1 MSKQM
6 NTPATTLADIK
17 PLVKKLHL
25 SRMMERLEELYADPS
40 VQDLTPMEIIHD
52 VLTAEVDRRTEN
64 ALKRRLKDAHIRH
77 QDACLGNIDFETP
90 RGLDKAKIMQ
100 LGNCDWIRNHQN
112 CIITG
117 KTGCGKTFLAGAIAN
132 AACRQGLTVRFVRV
146 PRFLK
151 EFSAQ
156 HQVDRGFERELR
168 ALRRIDLLILDDW
181 GIGQIDAINRSDL
194 LEIIEDRCGVG
205 SILVTSVL
213 TVKAWAGYIKDPTY
227 SDSILDRLVRNAFR
241 INMNGESMRGQT
253 RYGAV
258 PVEENTEK

>member
-17 PLVKKLHL
+17 TLVKKLHL

-132 AACRQGLTVRFVRV
+132 AACRQRPTVRFVRV

-181 GIGQIDAINRSDL
+181 GIGQIDAINRSDF
-194 LEIIEDRCGVG
+194 
-205 SILVTSVL
+205 T
-213 TVKAWAGYIKDPTY
+213 
-227 SDSILDRLVRNAFR
+227 RNNR
-241 INMNGESMRGQT
+241 GSMRSRQHSCDQRASGKGLGGIHQGSDLLRFDPRSSCAQRVSHQHERRIHARSDT
-253 RYGAV
+253 IRCCSR
-258 PVEENTEK
+258 

>member
-90 RGLDKAKIMQ
+90 RGLDNLKA
-100 LGNCDWIRNHQN
+100 
-112 CIITG
+112 G
-117 KTGCGKTFLAGAIAN
+117 KYT
-132 AACRQGLTVRFVRV
+132 LTHF
-146 PRFLK
+146 P
-151 EFSAQ
+151 
-156 HQVDRGFERELR
+156 
-168 ALRRIDLLILDDW
+168 
-181 GIGQIDAINRSDL
+181 
-194 LEIIEDRCGVG
+194 
-205 SILVTSVL
+205 
-213 TVKAWAGYIKDPTY
+213 
-227 SDSILDRLVRNAFR
+227 AFK
-241 INMNGESMRGQT
+241 G
-253 RYGAV
+253 
-258 PVEENTEK
+258 

>member
-6 NTPATTLADIK
+6 NSPVSLADIK
-17 PLVKKLHL
+17 VLAKRLHL
-25 SRMMERLEELYADPS
+25 SRMMERFEELFDDPS
-40 VQDLTPMEIIHD
+40 VQEMSPLEIVHD
-52 VLTAEVDRRTEN
+52 ALPAEVDRRDQN
-64 ALKRRLKDAHIRH
+64 ALKRRLKEARIRH
-77 QDACLGNIDFETP
+77 QDACMGSIDFETP
-90 RGLDKAKIMQ
+90 RGLDKSKIMT

-117 KTGCGKTFLAGAIAN
+117 KTGCGKTFIAGAIAN
-132 AACRQGLTVRFVRV
+132 AACRQGFTVRFVRV

-156 HQVDRGFERELR
+156 YQVDRGFEREIR
-168 ALRRIDLLILDDW
+168 ELRRIDLLILDDW
-181 GIGQIDAINRSDL
+181 GIGQMDAINRSDL

-213 TVKAWAGYIKDPTY
+213 PVKAWAGYIKDATY

-241 INMNGESMRGQT
+241 INMNGDSMRKRTQ
-253 RYGAV
+253 YGAV
-258 PVEENTEK
+258 ADEEDAVK